1 MELHDSSPL
10 RCALNELGTPPPISI
25 TAGINAKCFPSLPD
39 LQDSICKKCAKIDFI
54 AVSEP
59 TFLPDHGEFVLR
71 LGSPAALAS
80 SRCPLCRFFASISPL
95 RDADDVHK
103 RRHIVHLRAFS
114 AYKAIAGID
123 YWLSG
128 SLPRLVLGVVS
139 IPTVD
144 IENEPHIAAPRLIS
158 SLRKTGF
165 IFLADEESHN
175 HPSSGYSVRF
185 MDSHRFD
192 MDIAREW
199 RSYCWKN
206 HTMTCLHVT
215 QSHPKSLRLID
226 CRTRE
231 IVECSTRVEYAAL
244 SYVWGEAE
252 PMDAQQQIDVLSE
265 QHKLD
270 RFPKTIED
278 SMQVAMDLDI
288 WYLWVDRYCID
299 QSNKHDQIQQ
309 MDAIYRSAGL
319 TIIAAAG
326 DGPNHGLPGVNGTP
340 RLGQQT
346 IRIGDCVLVQSLP
359 HPSSVISEC
368 RWASRGW

>member
-1 MELHDSSPL
+1 MELHNSSLPQ
-10 RCALNELGTPPPISI
+10 CASDELGMPPPISI
-25 TAGINAKCFPSLPD
+25 TAGINTKRFHSLPD
-39 LQDSICKKCAKIDFI
+39 LQDSICKKCAKIDFVT
-54 AVSEP
+54 VSEP
-59 TFLPDHGEFVLR
+59 TYLPDHGEFVLK
-71 LGSPAALAS
+71 LGSQKALAS

-95 RDADDVHK
+95 RDAIDGHEK
-103 RRHIVHLRAFS
+103 RHIVHLRAFS
-114 AYKAIAGID
+114 AYKAIVGLD

-128 SLPRLVLGVVS
+128 PLPRLVLGVVS
-139 IPTVD
+139 IPNGE
-144 IENEPHIAAPRLIS
+144 IENKPLIAAPRLVS
-158 SLRKTGF
+158 SLRETGF
-165 IFLADEESHN
+165 IFLADEGSHD
-175 HPSSGYSVRF
+175 HQSDRCSVRF

-192 MDIAREW
+192 MDIARKW

-215 QSHPKSLRLID
+215 QSHPKCLRLID
-226 CRTRE
+226 CRTRD

-244 SYVWGEAE
+244 SYVWGDAE
-252 PMDAQQQIDVLSE
+252 PINVQQQIGVLGE
-265 QHKLD
+265 QQKVD

-309 MDAIYRSAGL
+309 MDDIYRSAGL

-326 DGPNHGLPGVNGTP
+326 DGPNHGLPGINGTP
-340 RLGQQT
+340 RLGQQM
-346 IRIGDCVLVQSLP
+346 IRIGGWILVHSLP

-368 RWASRGW
+368 RWATRGW